1 MFASCISG
9 KEKMGSDVK
18 KCRRNNFEN
27 CGYISEGV
35 LGFGSTSELIL

>member
-1 MFASCISG
+1 
-9 KEKMGSDVK
+9 MGSDVT

-27 CGYISEGV
+27 CGYISKGV